1 MSVNLDELDYLDQ
14 KILTNDNSGNV
25 FIRNLSN
32 SNALNRRFGFSVDSH
47 GVVHLEDNKSKDDL
61 DKEEDIFHAYEK
73 KHSTA
78 LSAAKTMN
86 ELDIKN
92 LILYHTE
99 ESHGDDRKK
108 LYLEIGRAH
117 V

>member
-61 DKEEDIFHAYEK
+61 DKEEDINAMISEEIDKLKAGKLIDDVAEAIGIEK
-73 KHSTA
+73 KP
-78 LSAAKTMN
+78 
-86 ELDIKN
+86 ELTDKN
-92 LILYHTE
+92 ITE
-99 ESHGDDRKK
+99 
-108 LYLEIGRAH
+108 YFGRRDGMIII
-117 V
+117 